1 MSVAEVLFQVLFII
15 TLPFIIS
22 FLTFLLRKW
31 SISSQKGYC
40 LQSFEHHCDWVNDI
54 SLVNDGTRCRLTIYK
69 SNPKICS
76 YLVLSASSDTT
87 VKVWDTQNGLYPHID
102 LIKYIYKDKEI
113 NKFFWR
119 LCLRTACALS
129 PRASVLRYYC

>member
-1 MSVAEVLFQVLFII
+1 MIFPWLMTGRDVDFYYLQIKSKNLF
-15 TLPFIIS
+15 
-22 FLTFLLRKW
+22 
-31 SISSQKGYC
+31 
-40 LQSFEHHCDWVNDI
+40 
-54 SLVNDGTRCRLTIYK
+54 
-69 SNPKICS
+69 
-76 YLVLSASSDTT
+76 LVLSASSDTT

-129 PRASVLRYYC
+129 PRASALRYYC